1 MRKRDNYLNLIHPF
15 YNKKII
21 NSIRKSEKSTL
32 LLHLIEDLKS
42 NGVEDNQI
50 IHLKLDLVERQFR
63 TLLNIID
70 QYPKYVLS
78 MDKINFSKEGIIH
91 KNIFDFLLE

>member
-1 MRKRDNYLNLIHPF
+1 MTYMIKRDNYLNLIHSF

-42 NGVEDNQI
+42 NGIEDNQI
-50 IHLKLDLVERQFR
+50 IHLKLDLVERQFE
-63 TLLNIID
+63 LFYISLINI
-70 QYPKYVLS
+70 QNTSYPWIKS
-78 MDKINFSKEGIIH
+78 
-91 KNIFDFLLE
+91 IFQKKG